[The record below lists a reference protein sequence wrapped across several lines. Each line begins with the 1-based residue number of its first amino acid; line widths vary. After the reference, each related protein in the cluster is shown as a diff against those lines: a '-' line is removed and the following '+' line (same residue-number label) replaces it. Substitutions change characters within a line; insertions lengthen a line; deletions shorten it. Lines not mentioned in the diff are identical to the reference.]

1 MINLKKLLK
10 ESTWAN
16 RKFGEPL
23 PTLND
28 YMKEDIITEGKELDQ
43 KTIDKIAALTD
54 RNNHTE
60 ARIVLAKT
68 LGNSAKI
75 VKAYEAIDTI
85 HMFLGRANETN
96 VARDALDKIL
106 FNKAKGYSNFSNI
119 WGAF

>member
-1 MINLKKLLK
+1 MIKLKNMLIK
-10 ESTWAN
+10 
-16 RKFGEPL
+16 
-23 PTLND
+23 
-28 YMKEDIITEGKELDQ
+28 EGKELDQ
-43 KTIDKIAALTD
+43 KIIDKIAKLTD

-60 ARIVLAKT
+60 ARLVLAKT

-96 VARDALDKIL
+96 VVRDALDRLL
-106 FNKAKGYSNFSNI
+106 FKKAQSVYSNFDTL

>member
-1 MINLKKLLK
+1 MKLKDL
-10 ESTWAN
+10 
-16 RKFGEPL
+16 
-23 PTLND
+23 
-28 YMKEDIITEGKELDQ
+28 ITEGKELDQ

-68 LGNSAKI
+68 LPGSAKI

-106 FNKAKGYSNFSNI
+106 FAKAKAVYTNFSGI
-119 WGAF
+119 WGAY